1 VRLCPSCDCP
11 VVVRFIVCCH
21 IDSLNS
27 GANCVVTALGMGC
40 GIYSRGR
47 SERSAVALE
56 AAYGSQTKA
65 LEMADEQRAR
75 VGDAQ

>member
-1 VRLCPSCDCP
+1 LRLSRRGSVYCMLSL
-11 VVVRFIVCCH
+11 
-21 IDSLNS
+21 DSLNS
-27 GANCVVTALGMGC
+27 GAHCVATALGTGC
-40 GIYSRGR
+40 GIHPRVR

-56 AAYGSQTKA
+56 AAYGSQAKA